1 MNRTLLKTLARSWP
15 MTLGLGLVCA
25 LPISAVQAAGCDD
38 PDFVWPKVLTIKAG
52 LQDTLTLPGAATR
65 LSIGD
70 PATAD
75 VTLTDARNLLIQGKK
90 AGETSLLVWTECGK
104 QPARIIVNVPTAMS
118 AAQQVAQTAAPEVL
132 VTLPSQVQADIRFVE
147 LSRSRLSEVGARLMA
162 RGGKGLV
169 SSPTGSPTSPSA
181 SPGVFPTLGFP
192 LDAGAFNILWGGSS
206 SRFLAAINLLEQ
218 TGYAY
223 TLSRP
228 SLVAMS
234 GQSANFLAGGEVPI
248 PVPQGANGSVAIE
261 YKEFGV
267 RLSLTPT
274 VLSNQQILLKVAPE
288 VSDLDFNNAVTLQGS
303 VIPALRI
310 RRTDTTI
317 SLADGESFIIS
328 GLVSRSTNN
337 NASKLPGL
345 GDIPILGAFFR
356 SNRFESEDRELLMI
370 VTPRLVKPLSAK
382 AELPAMPGDGLRNYE
397 PSAGHLFFRGSDSP
411 YRRAP
416 IGFSR

>member
-1 MNRTLLKTLARSWP
+1 MSRIFLTKGLA
-15 MTLGLGLVCA
+15 LAGGLMASHVA
-25 LPISAVQAAGCDD
+25 WAVGCDD
-38 PDFVWPKVLTIKAG
+38 PDFVYPKALSIKAG
-52 LQDTLTLPGAATR
+52 LQDTLSLPGAATR

-75 VTLTDARNLLIQGKK
+75 VTLTDARNLLIQAKK
-90 AGETSLLVWTECGK
+90 AGETSLLVWTQCGK
-104 QPARIIVNVPTAMS
+104 QPARIIINVPAAMS
-118 AAQQVAQTAAPEVL
+118 AAQQVAQAAAPEVL
-132 VTLPSQVQADIRFVE
+132 AKLPSQVQADIRFVE
-147 LSRSRLSEVGARLMA
+147 LSRSRLSEVGARVGIS
-162 RGGKGLV
+162 GGKGLF
-169 SSPTGSPTSPSA
+169 
-181 SPGVFPTLGFP
+181 SPGNSLGSAVRNPAGAFP
-192 LDAGAFNILWGGSS
+192 LPGLPLDPGAFNILWGGSS
-206 SRFLAAINLLEQ
+206 NRFLAAINLLEQ

-248 PVPQGANGSVAIE
+248 PVPQGTNGTVAIE

-274 VLSNQQILLKVAPE
+274 VLSQQQILLKVAPE

-345 GDIPILGAFFR
+345 GDIPILGAFFK

-370 VTPRLVKPLSAK
+370 VTPRLVRPIAVQ
-382 AELPAMPGDGLRNYE
+382 ADVPELPGDGLRTYD
-397 PSAGHLFFRGSDSP
+397 PSAGRLFFKGSESP

>member
-1 MNRTLLKTLARSWP
+1 MSRIFLTKGLA
-15 MTLGLGLVCA
+15 LAGGLMASHVA
-25 LPISAVQAAGCDD
+25 WAVGCDD
-38 PDFVWPKVLTIKAG
+38 PDFVYPKALSIKAG
-52 LQDTLTLPGAATR
+52 LQDTLSLPGAATR

-75 VTLTDARNLLIQGKK
+75 VTLTDARNLLIQAKK
-90 AGETSLLVWTECGK
+90 AGETSLLVWTQCGK
-104 QPARIIVNVPTAMS
+104 QPARIIINVPAAMS
-118 AAQQVAQTAAPEVL
+118 AAQQVAQAAAPEVL
-132 VTLPSQVQADIRFVE
+132 AKLPSQVQADIRFVE
-147 LSRSRLSEVGARLMA
+147 LSRSRLSEVGARVGIS
-162 RGGKGLV
+162 GGKGLF
-169 SSPTGSPTSPSA
+169 
-181 SPGVFPTLGFP
+181 SPGNSLGSAVRNPAGAFP
-192 LDAGAFNILWGGSS
+192 LPGLPLDPGAFNILWGGSS
-206 SRFLAAINLLEQ
+206 NRFLAAINLLEQ

-248 PVPQGANGSVAIE
+248 PVPQGTNGTVAIE

-274 VLSNQQILLKVAPE
+274 VLSQQQILLKVAPE

-345 GDIPILGAFFR
+345 GDIPILGAFFK
-356 SNRFESEDRELLMI
+356 SHRFESEDRELLMI
-370 VTPRLVKPLSAK
+370 VTPRLVRPIAVQ
-382 AELPAMPGDGLRNYE
+382 ADVPELPGDGLRTYD
-397 PSAGHLFFRGSDSP
+397 PSAGRLFFKGSESP

>member
-1 MNRTLLKTLARSWP
+1 MKCFSLAKCWTVLIF
-15 MTLGLGLVCA
+15 MTTPFSVVSAAVC
-25 LPISAVQAAGCDD
+25 DN
-38 PDFVWPKVLTIKAG
+38 PDFVYPRLMTIKAG
-52 LQDTLTLPGAATR
+52 LQDTLSLPGTVTR

-70 PATAD
+70 PSTAD
-75 VTLTDARNLLIQGKK
+75 VTLTDSRNLLVQGKK
-90 AGETSLLVWTECGK
+90 AGETSLLIWTQCGK
-104 QPARIIVNVPTAMS
+104 QPARIIINVPAAMN
-118 AAQQVAQTAAPEVL
+118 AAQQVAQAAAPEVL
-132 VTLPSQVQADIRFVE
+132 AVLPSQVQADIRFVE
-147 LSRSRLSEVGARLMA
+147 LSRSRLSEVGARIGLS
-162 RGGKGLV
+162 GGKGLFA
-169 SSPTGSPTSPSA
+169 PA
-181 SPGVFPTLGFP
+181 NTLGVAVRNAANAFALPGLP
-192 LDAGAFNILWGGSS
+192 LDAGAFNIVWGGSS
-206 SRFLAAINLLEQ
+206 NRFLAAINLLEQ

-223 TLSRP
+223 TLSSP

-248 PVPQGANGSVAIE
+248 PVPQGSNGTVAIE

-337 NASKLPGL
+337 NANKLPGL

-370 VTPRLVKPLSAK
+370 VTPRLVRPMSAK
-382 AELPAMPGDGLRNYE
+382 AVLPDLPGDGLRTYD
-397 PSAGHLFFRGSDSP
+397 PSAGRLFFEGSESP

>member
-1 MNRTLLKTLARSWP
+1 MSRTFLTKGIALAC
-15 MTLGLGLVCA
+15 GLMASHVA
-25 LPISAVQAAGCDD
+25 WAVGCDD
-38 PDFVWPKVLTIKAG
+38 PDFVYPKALSIKAG
-52 LQDTLTLPGAATR
+52 LQDTLSLPGAATR

-75 VTLTDARNLLIQGKK
+75 VTLTDARNLLIQAKK
-90 AGETSLLVWTECGK
+90 AGETSLLVWTQCGK
-104 QPARIIVNVPTAMS
+104 QPARIIINVPAAMS
-118 AAQQVAQTAAPEVL
+118 AAQQVAQAAAPEVL
-132 VTLPSQVQADIRFVE
+132 AKLPSQVQADIRFVE
-147 LSRSRLSEVGARLMA
+147 LSRSRLSEVGARVGIS
-162 RGGKGLV
+162 GGKGLF
-169 SSPTGSPTSPSA
+169 
-181 SPGVFPTLGFP
+181 SPGNSLGSAVRNPGGAFP
-192 LDAGAFNILWGGSS
+192 LPGLPLDPGAFNILWGGSS
-206 SRFLAAINLLEQ
+206 NRFLAAINLLEQ

-248 PVPQGANGSVAIE
+248 PVPQGTNGTVAIE

-274 VLSNQQILLKVAPE
+274 VLSQQQILLKVAPE

-345 GDIPILGAFFR
+345 GDIPILGAFFK

-370 VTPRLVKPLSAK
+370 VTPRLVRPIAVQ
-382 AELPAMPGDGLRNYE
+382 ADVPELPGEGLRTYD
-397 PSAGHLFFRGSDSP
+397 PSAGRLFFKGSESP

>member
-1 MNRTLLKTLARSWP
+1 MILFNDCPRKTGLHAWLLA
-15 MTLGLGLVCA
+15 LGLVCVMPA
-25 LPISAVQAAGCDD
+25 IAPAAVCDD
-38 PDFVWPKVLTIKAG
+38 PDFVWPKALTLKAG
-52 LQDTLTLPGAATR
+52 LQETLTLPGAATR

-75 VTLTDARNLLIQGKK
+75 VTLTDSRNLLLQAKK
-90 AGETSLLVWTECGK
+90 AGETSLLVWTQCGK
-104 QPARIIVNVPTAMS
+104 QPARIIVNVPAAMN
-118 AAQQVAQTAAPEVL
+118 AAQQVAQAAPSEALAV
-132 VTLPSQVQADIRFVE
+132 LPSQVQADIRFVE

-169 SSPTGSPTSPSA
+169 SAPTGAPTSPIA

-206 SRFLAAINLLEQ
+206 NRFLAAINLLEQ

-274 VLSNQQILLKVAPE
+274 VLSSQQILLKVAPE

-337 NASKLPGL
+337 NASKMPWL

-356 SNRFESEDRELLMI
+356 SSRFESEDRELLMI
-370 VTPRLVKPLSAK
+370 VTPRLVKPLSAT
-382 AELPAMPGDGLRNYE
+382 AALPDLPGDGLRQYE
-397 PSAGHLFFRGSDSP
+397 PTAGQLFLRGSESP

-416 IGFSR
+416 TGFSR

>member
-1 MNRTLLKTLARSWP
+1 MSRIFLTKGLA
-15 MTLGLGLVCA
+15 LAGGLMASHVA
-25 LPISAVQAAGCDD
+25 WAVNCDD
-38 PDFVWPKVLTIKAG
+38 PDFVYPKALSIKAG
-52 LQDTLTLPGAATR
+52 LQDTLSLPGAATR

-75 VTLTDARNLLIQGKK
+75 VTLTDARNLLIQAKK
-90 AGETSLLVWTECGK
+90 AGETSLLVWTQCGK
-104 QPARIIVNVPTAMS
+104 QPARIIINVPAAMS
-118 AAQQVAQTAAPEVL
+118 AAQQVAQAAAPEVL
-132 VTLPSQVQADIRFVE
+132 AKLPSQVQADIRFVE
-147 LSRSRLSEVGARLMA
+147 LSRSRLSEVGARVGIS
-162 RGGKGLV
+162 GGKGLF
-169 SSPTGSPTSPSA
+169 
-181 SPGVFPTLGFP
+181 SPGNSLGSAVRNPAGAFP
-192 LDAGAFNILWGGSS
+192 LPGLPLDPGAFNILWGGSS
-206 SRFLAAINLLEQ
+206 NRFLAAINLLEQ

-248 PVPQGANGSVAIE
+248 PVPQGTNGTVAIE

-274 VLSNQQILLKVAPE
+274 VLSQQQILLKVAPE

-345 GDIPILGAFFR
+345 GDIPILGAFFK

-370 VTPRLVKPLSAK
+370 VTPRLVRPIAVQ
-382 AELPAMPGDGLRNYE
+382 ADVPELPGDGLHTYD
-397 PSAGHLFFRGSDSP
+397 PSAGRLFFKGSESP